1 MQKGRGTRSH
11 TIWNIRSCGL
21 RVSSRGNAP
30 CQYLFPLSRFDLQH
44 FVSVSFCRG
53 NKVIVHRFKP
63 AVEIL
68 VPLWKAGLEAGQ
80 PSEVRSAWIEIWG
93 VDEVS
98 G

>member
-1 MQKGRGTRSH
+1 M
-11 TIWNIRSCGL
+11 
-21 RVSSRGNAP
+21 
-30 CQYLFPLSRFDLQH
+30 
-44 FVSVSFCRG
+44 
-53 NKVIVHRFKP
+53 IVHRFKP